1 MLKLLGKEL
10 VIRFFLQGV
19 KRGWLLTWRKLIWW
33 SLFSPKYLFR
43 VHRHDTEDSIAT
55 SSVRH
60 KIVVMGAAKV
70 GKSSLINQFLYNK
83 YTPKYKRT
91 VEEMHQGNFSVAGVG
106 LTLDIL
112 DTSGANEVKR
122 QNRYREGL
130 LTNQIFRTKI
140 SNWVGLHRLNRT
152 FTIGLKRFGFL
163 RIFK

>member
-1 MLKLLGKEL
+1 
-10 VIRFFLQGV
+10 
-19 KRGWLLTWRKLIWW
+19 
-33 SLFSPKYLFR
+33 
-43 VHRHDTEDSIAT
+43 
-55 SSVRH
+55 
-60 KIVVMGAAKV
+60 MGAAKV

-140 SNWVGLHRLNRT
+140 SN
-152 FTIGLKRFGFL
+152 
-163 RIFK
+163 